1 MTYVVGDATHLC
13 TIPLSGTPEQGDV
26 LKYNGQHFE
35 FADSLSLAEDSL
47 RLAESELVKHRQNLQ
62 LLFLQQSIT
71 HNIVR
76 GNTVDGFFDTFQD
89 QSGVDVVNSTAT
101 YDVGEFYEAPDEPS
115 GPSTSQPSTDSQTIR
130 LDTKGL
136 VSRWYQDAGG
146 LGHFEASEAGFN
158 AVAVTSESGG
168 TKTGFPSTAHG
179 LTTGMKVRF
188 YGFTVTAF
196 NAIHTVDAATTTD
209 KVVIAVGYEGETM
222 SGSCKR
228 RRVLT
233 LGSGQECPLIEIGQ
247 FIDFGSGITRNIL
260 TIDDT
265 TKGAGVSKVKLNT
278 SMSSSDIQ
286 AIYAG
291 GMYAGSVSPHR
302 GRGAVVDVWTDLSP
316 TSNPAARHGPGTIY
330 DPVNHQILMFA
341 GRNSATVTNLNELWR
356 YDIATNTFT
365 QLSPSGTPPSI
376 RYGANSIYDP
386 VNHCMLTYGGV
397 ATVPPA
403 NDLFK
408 YDIAANTWTQ
418 LLPTGG
424 PPNNIQ
430 FSGSAYDPIGH
441 ALWIFGGQHVI
452 GGANLNDLWK
462 YDIAANTWTLLSP
475 SGTPPSARSRTM
487 MVYDVAHA
495 LLVFGGQDAGA
506 YLNDLWKYDIT
517 ADSWTQISPSGTL
530 PHIRGHSN
538 HAFDH
543 INGDFIIFGGASADP
558 ICFDDLWKYN
568 VSTNTWSEVSLSNKP
583 GMRAR
588 GGTAWDAKHGKYYM
602 IHGYN
607 SVAISD
613 CWKYDVFDFR
623 TPTAQVP
630 TTTTNATQVDSAN
643 ALHISSVAITQ
654 TTPGSSTIY
663 HAVSFDARTTW
674 SIFKSSG
681 WYQIARLYSGT
692 WQYKDSQAAW
702 QSATSNTMMQA
713 LAQAFAVS
721 INQLTKAQLEA
732 ITQTQWESTGGFA
745 VTQTT
750 LDFAW
755 AMQSDAGNIP
765 TFTKYVVTW
774 TTGLN
779 LISTAQAVA
788 VAPDGAMA
796 SVLLKNKHSSTKV
809 YVSTAVVPSWTELT
823 GLEQVAVLAGSV
835 SQYATDLTDVTGA
848 DQVRVRVVSDAGLAT
863 EVHGWA
869 VSWD

>member
-35 FADSLSLAEDSL
+35 FADSL

-71 HNIVR
+71 ENIVR
-76 GNTVDGFFDTFQD
+76 GNIVDGFFDTFQD
-89 QSGVDVVNSTAT
+89 ESGIDAVNSTAT
-101 YDVGEFYEAPDEPS
+101 YDSGEFYKAPDEPS
-115 GPSTSQPSTDSQTIR
+115 VPSTSQPSTDSQTNR

-158 AVAVTSESGG
+158 AAAVTSESGG

-188 YGFTVTAF
+188 YGFTATAF

-209 KVVIAVGYEGETM
+209 KVVIAVSYQAETM

-228 RRVLT
+228 RRVVT

-247 FIDFGSGITRNIL
+247 LVDFGSGITRNIV
-260 TIDDT
+260 TIDET

-286 AIYAG
+286 AIYAC

-302 GRGAVVDVWTDLSP
+302 GRGAVVDVWTDLNP
-316 TSNPAARHGPGTIY
+316 TGNPAARYAPGTIY
-330 DPVNHQILMFA
+330 DPVNHQILMFG
-341 GRNSATVTNLNELWR
+341 GRISSLATNVNELWK

-365 QLSPSGTPPSI
+365 LLSPSGTPPSI
-376 RYGANSIYDP
+376 RYWPNSIYDP
-386 VNHCMLTYGGV
+386 VNHCMLTYGGIPTTGYV
-397 ATVPPA
+397 

-408 YDIAANTWTQ
+408 YDIAGNTWTQ
-418 LLPTGG
+418 LSPTGG
-424 PPNNIQ
+424 PPN
-430 FSGSAYDPIGH
+430 STSYLDSAYDPVSH
-441 ALWIFGGQHVI
+441 ALWIFGGKHVI

-462 YDIAANTWTLLSP
+462 YDIAANSWTQLSP
-475 SGTPPSARSRTM
+475 SGTPPSARLRVM

-495 LLVFGGQDAGA
+495 LLVFGGQDASV

-530 PHIRGHSN
+530 PHVRGDSN
-538 HAFDH
+538 RAFDH
-543 INGDFIIFGGASADP
+543 INGDFIIFGGTSSDLARMH
-558 ICFDDLWKYN
+558 DLWKYN
-568 VSTNTWSEVSLSNKP
+568 VSTNTWSEVSLTNEPTERSHC
-583 GMRAR
+583 
-588 GGTAWDAKHGKYYM
+588 GTAWDDKNGKFYM

-607 SVAISD
+607 NSGAISD

-623 TPTAQVP
+623 TPLALIPTA
-630 TTTTNATQVDSAN
+630 TADATQVDSSN
-643 ALHISSVAITQ
+643 ALHISGVAVTQ
-654 TTPGSSTIY
+654 TTPGNSVIV

-674 SIFKSSG
+674 SIFKSSA

-692 WQYKDSQAAW
+692 WQYKDSQGSW
-702 QSATSNTMMQA
+702 QSASSNTMMQA

-732 ITQTQWESTGGFA
+732 ITQSQWESTGGFA
-745 VTQTT
+745 VTQRT

-788 VAPDGAMA
+788 VAPDRVMA

-835 SQYATDLTDVTGA
+835 SQYATDMIDVTGA

-869 VSWD
+869 VNWD

>member
-35 FADSLSLAEDSL
+35 FADSLRRS
-47 RLAESELVKHRQNLQ
+47 ESELVKHRQNIQ

-71 HNIVR
+71 ENIVR

-89 QSGVDVVNSTAT
+89 QSGIDAGNSTAT
-101 YDVGEFYEAPDEPS
+101 YDVGEFYKAPDEPS
-115 GPSTSQPSTDSQTIR
+115 GPSTSQPNADSQTNR

-158 AVAVTSESGG
+158 AADVTSESGG

-188 YGFTVTAF
+188 YGFTATAF

-209 KVVIAVGYEGETM
+209 KVVIAVSYEAETM

-247 FIDFGSGITRNIL
+247 LIDFGSGITRNIL
-260 TIDDT
+260 TIDET

-278 SMSSSDIQ
+278 SSASSDIQ
-286 AIYAG
+286 AIYAC

-302 GRGAVVDVWTDLSP
+302 GRGAVVDVWTDVSP
-316 TSNPAARHGPGTIY
+316 TSNPAARYSPGTIY

-341 GRNSATVTNLNELWR
+341 GRISSTATNVNELWK

-376 RYGANSIYDP
+376 RYTPNSVYDP

-397 ATVPPA
+397 VASGYV

-408 YDIAANTWTQ
+408 YDIAGNTWTQ
-418 LLPTGG
+418 LSPTGG
-424 PPNNIQ
+424 PPN
-430 FSGSAYDPIGH
+430 STSYLDSAYDPVGH

-452 GGANLNDLWK
+452 GGAKLNDLWK

-475 SGTPPSARSRTM
+475 AGTPPSARTRVM

-495 LLVFGGQDAGA
+495 LLVFGGQDVSV

-517 ADSWTQISPSGTL
+517 ADSWTQISPAGTL
-530 PHIRGHSN
+530 PHIRGDSCR
-538 HAFDH
+538 AFDH
-543 INGDFIIFGGASADP
+543 INGDYIIFGGTSSDLARM
-558 ICFDDLWKYN
+558 DDLWKYN
-568 VSTNTWSEVSLSNKP
+568 VATNTWSEVSLSNKP
-583 GMRAR
+583 GVRSHA
-588 GGTAWDAKHGKYYM
+588 GTAWDAKNGKFYM

-607 SVAISD
+607 NSGAISD

-623 TPTAQVP
+623 TPLALIPTA
-630 TTTTNATQVDSAN
+630 TTDATQVDSAN
-643 ALHISSVAITQ
+643 ALHISGVAVTQ

-674 SIFKSSG
+674 SIFKSSA
-681 WYQIARLYSGT
+681 WYEIARLYSGT
-692 WQYKDSQAAW
+692 WQYKDSDAAW
-702 QSATSNTMMQA
+702 QSASSNTMMQA

-721 INQLTKAQLEA
+721 ANQQTKAQLEA
-732 ITQTQWESTGGFA
+732 ITQSQWETTGGFA

-765 TFTKYVVTW
+765 TFTKYTVTW

-788 VAPDGAMA
+788 VAPDRVMA
-796 SVLLKNKHSSTKV
+796 SVLLKNKDASTKV
-809 YVSTAVVPSWTELT
+809 YVSTAVVPSWNELT
-823 GLEQVAVLAGSV
+823 GLAQVAVLAGSV
-835 SQYATDLTDVTGA
+835 IQYATDLVDVTGA
-848 DQVRVRVVSDAGLAT
+848 DQVRVRVVSDSGLAT

-869 VSWD
+869 VNWD